1 VAGVEW
7 LLRNAAVDRRADPG
21 VGRLILTHMML
32 KAHTTVMVDT
42 MCAEQM
48 KKPGA
53 NRSFWMH
60 HRLHALL
67 WSDVECHVTKNSKN
81 IMHLLSPVTKI

>member
-1 VAGVEW
+1 
-7 LLRNAAVDRRADPG
+7 
-21 VGRLILTHMML
+21 
-32 KAHTTVMVDT
+32 
-42 MCAEQM
+42 
-48 KKPGA
+48 
-53 NRSFWMH
+53 MH